1 MAQAVTEVQAA
12 AAALAQVEV
21 KRHGVQQR
29 LQQAQQAL
37 NGAGDDVDKHVA
49 ASQEAAGC
57 QAALAFLDKQ
67 QAELTQALQE
77 AKKQEAKLQSAKLG
91 AEVDTLLRE
100 LRHTL
105 TGAYQT
111 ASTAAE
117 LELRASGLVG
127 SMPGGPA
134 AATQDRLLRVLEALG
149 GRSYLQPDGK
159 YEVKW
164 QDN

>member
-1 MAQAVTEVQAA
+1 MAQAVTEVQA
-12 AAALAQVEV
+12 LSAQLQQTAV
-21 KRHGVQQR
+21 KMHGVRQR
-29 LQQAQQAL
+29 LQAARQAL
-37 NGAGDDVDKHVA
+37 DSAGDDVDKHIA

-57 QAALAFLDKQ
+57 EAALRHLDTQ
-67 QAELTQALQE
+67 QSELTQALQE

-134 AATQDRLLRVLEALG
+134 AATQNGLLRVLEALG